1 MLHPWLPLS
10 KVSVSGTPG
19 TGAALSC
26 ANCTP
31 IPAAGPSGC
40 AEGMDAPLFS
50 SPFSLLCF
58 PFVQGLVLAPLH
70 ESTEGR
76 VLSEIVAFS
85 CGALEEHRTWRAAS
99 ELSQDQAS
107 WTLSE
112 SPVQQEGLWV
122 PRMAAGQGHGC
133 EPHQQWGGPSG

>member
-1 MLHPWLPLS
+1 MLTVPQYQQRDPQAVLRGW
-10 KVSVSGTPG
+10 TP
-19 TGAALSC
+19 
-26 ANCTP
+26 P
-31 IPAAGPSGC
+31 
-40 AEGMDAPLFS
+40 S
-50 SPFSLLCF
+50 SPALFPPLCF